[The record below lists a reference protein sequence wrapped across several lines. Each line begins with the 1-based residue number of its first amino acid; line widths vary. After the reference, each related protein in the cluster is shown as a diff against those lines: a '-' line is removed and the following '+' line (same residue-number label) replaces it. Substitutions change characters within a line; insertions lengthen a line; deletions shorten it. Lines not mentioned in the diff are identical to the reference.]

1 MELIAAM
8 FSGVMMGSIIGI
20 LPGIGP
26 AMILLA
32 ITPLIGAFE
41 LITLFTFYSCLIS
54 SSQYFGSVSA
64 IVYGVPGEIS
74 SIPAVRNGHVLFRQG
89 KGTQALS
96 STSTASLLGATWGI
110 IIMLITYTN
119 IDNLLWLYDMTVLMS
134 VYLIVMFGMV
144 IYTKKPWVSLI
155 CMISGLAM
163 GKIGYDDLFMT
174 HIFVPEHT
182 PLDAGLPFYPIFT
195 GLIIV
200 PELIKYIRE
209 TKKLNVSTLHYWP
222 CLKERLKAV
231 FSLPYKNSIIRGS
244 VIGSFMGL
252 IPGASYMLS
261 SNVADKIEK
270 KINNSKLARLLSAE
284 SANNSAA
291 ITVLL
296 PLFLLGIPIVF
307 SEAIIMSIA
316 ETKGFGHTVSFDFV
330 KNHIPTIS
338 LVLLLA
344 NVISWIFAG
353 VFYSSAIAIYN
364 KFSRYIYH
372 IIITIV
378 IMIIFW
384 AGMSENQLWLG
395 VIVFFIASFVGILIP
410 HEDSKFVL
418 VFAFFLSHNIIDGL
432 YRFYII
438 YS

>member
-8 FSGVMMGSIIGI
+8 LSGIMLGSIVGI

-26 AMILLA
+26 ALILLA
-32 ITPLIGAFE
+32 ITPLITAFD
-41 LITLFTFYSCLIS
+41 LVTLFTFYSCLIS

-74 SIPAVRNGHVLFRQG
+74 SVPAVRNGHALFRQG
-89 KGTQALS
+89 KGTEALC

-110 IIMLITYTN
+110 IILLIVYSN
-119 IDNLLWLYDMTVLMS
+119 IDRLMWVYDMTVLMS
-134 VYLIVMFGMV
+134 VYLAVMFGMV

-182 PLDAGLPFYPIFT
+182 PLDAGLPFYSIFT
-195 GLIIV
+195 GLIVV
-200 PELIKYIRE
+200 PELIKYIQE
-209 TKKLNVSTLHYWP
+209 TKKIDVLNLP
-222 CLKERLKAV
+222 CSLKERLKGV
-231 FSLPYKNSIIRGS
+231 FSLPCKNSIIRGS
-244 VIGSFMGL
+244 LIGSFMGL
-252 IPGASYMLS
+252 IPGASYALS

-284 SANNSAA
+284 SANNSGA

-338 LVLLLA
+338 LVLFLA
-344 NVISWIFAG
+344 NVISWILAG
-353 VFYSSAIAIYN
+353 VFFSSAIAIYN
-364 KFSRYIYH
+364 KFSRWIYY
-372 IIITIV
+372 IIIIIV
-378 IMIIFW
+378 LIIIFW
-384 AGMSENQLWLG
+384 VGMNENQLWLG
-395 VIVFFIASFVGILIP
+395 IIVFFIASFVGILIP
-410 HEDSKFVL
+410 HEDSKLVL